1 MLVKFNTMSTD
12 KEQMEAIDQML
23 DPVIESGLEV
33 EVIYWALKY
42 MKKNPEATPAEAFA
56 LGIAEWVK

>member
-1 MLVKFNTMSTD
+1 MNTD

-23 DPVIESGLEV
+23 DSVLEFGMEV

-42 MKKNPEATPAEAFA
+42 MKEHPEASPVEAFA
-56 LGIAEWVK
+56 LGVTEWVK

>member
-1 MLVKFNTMSTD
+1 MSTD

-42 MKKNPEATPAEAFA
+42 MKNNPEATPAEAFA